1 MSDSAPERPPWVTH
15 PWVAQSA
22 SEIQFGIAEGPRNDW
37 PALAEFVA
45 ALEDLEFDSYWRA
58 DHPLPSADCWTTLAG
73 LATITKRLRLGT
85 SVACTAYRN
94 PALLARMA
102 SDVDRMSQGRLV
114 LGVGMGD
121 FEWEFAQMGIPY
133 PSVRERQETL
143 EETIGIVRALWGDVD
158 TMPPSKHFAVTAP
171 PLQPG
176 PIQQPRVPLL
186 IAGGGQ
192 RVTLRQVAQY
202 ADASNFG
209 EHVYTGGVEGT
220 SSVQARLDAL
230 RSHCD
235 AFGRP
240 YDSVLRTHF
249 TYPLVIAESSAAVTE
264 KIERLIPPRVVALA
278 GTSIVAGTPADAI
291 AFYAR
296 LARLGLQYFIVAVYD
311 LETAE
316 LLAEHVIP
324 EVRSRYQDA
333 SRRDLAPGID
343 AAG

>member
-1 MSDSAPERPPWVTH
+1 MSDSTSARPPWVTH
-15 PWVAQSA
+15 PWVAESA
-22 SEIQFGIAEGPRNDW
+22 SEIRFGIAEGPRNDW
-37 PALAEFVA
+37 PALADFVA
-45 ALEDLEFDSYWRA
+45 ALEDLGFDSYWRA

-73 LATITKRLRLGT
+73 VATITRRLRLGT
-85 SVACTAYRN
+85 SVVCTAYRN

-114 LGVGMGD
+114 LGLGMGD
-121 FEWEFAQMGIPY
+121 FEWEFGQLGVPY
-133 PSVRERQETL
+133 LSVRERQESL
-143 EETIGIVRALWGDVD
+143 EEAIGIVRALWGDAD
-158 TMPPSKHFAVTAP
+158 ALPPSKHFAVTAP
-171 PLQPG
+171 PLRPG
-176 PIQQPRVPLL
+176 PVQQPRVPLL

-209 EHVYTGGVEGT
+209 EHAYAGGVEGA

-230 RSHCD
+230 RGHCD

-240 YDSVLRTHF
+240 FESVLRTHF
-249 TYPLVIAESSAAVTE
+249 TYPLVIAESGSAVTE
-264 KIERLIPPRVVALA
+264 KIERLLPPRVVALA

-296 LARLGLQYFIVAVYD
+296 LARLGLQYFIAAVYD

-316 LLAEHVIP
+316 LLAERVIP
-324 EVRSRYQDA
+324 EL
-333 SRRDLAPGID
+333 RRRQRE
-343 AAG
+343 

>member
-1 MSDSAPERPPWVTH
+1 MSDSTQERSPWVTH

-22 SEIQFGIAEGPRNDW
+22 SEIHFGIAEGPLNDW
-37 PALAEFVA
+37 PALAEFVP
-45 ALEDLEFDSYWRA
+45 ALEDLGFDSYWRA

-73 LATITKRLRLGT
+73 VATITRRLRLGT

-121 FEWEFAQMGIPY
+121 FEWEFAQMGVPY
-133 PSVRERQETL
+133 LSVRERQESL
-143 EETIGIVRALWGDVD
+143 EETIGIVRALWGDAD

-171 PLQPG
+171 PLRPG
-176 PIQQPRVPLL
+176 PVQRPRVPLL
-186 IAGGGQ
+186 IAGGGE

-209 EHVYTGGVEGT
+209 EHIYAGGVEGA
-220 SSVQARLDAL
+220 SSVQSRLDTL
-230 RSHCD
+230 RRHCE

-264 KIERLIPPRVVALA
+264 KIERFLPPRVVALA
-278 GTSIVAGTPADAI
+278 GTSLVAGTPVDAI
-291 AFYAR
+291 AFYER
-296 LARLGLQYFIVAVYD
+296 LVSLGLRYFIAAVYD
-311 LETAE
+311 LETAS
-316 LLAEHVIP
+316 LLAEQVIP
-324 EVRSRYQDA
+324 ALRR
-333 SRRDLAPGID
+333 RRD
-343 AAG
+343 